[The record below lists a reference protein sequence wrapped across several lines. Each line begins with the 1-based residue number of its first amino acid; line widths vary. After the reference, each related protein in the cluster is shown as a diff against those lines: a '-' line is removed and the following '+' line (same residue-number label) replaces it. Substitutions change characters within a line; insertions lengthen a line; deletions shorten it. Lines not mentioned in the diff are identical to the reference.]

1 MGQWWQWHPSAA
13 QDVSNSFAVIGVGRF
28 GSAVCRELIRAGAEV
43 LAIDLDGR
51 AIDDLLQHHPAIE
64 ARIVDCTD
72 EEALRAA
79 GALDVGT
86 VVVAIS
92 EPIEA
97 SITATLIVKDA
108 PGTRVQQVIAR
119 ATSDLHEKM
128 LRRVGA
134 DKVVF
139 PSKMQGARLGQE
151 LMRPNLL
158 ERLRLDD
165 RNSIEEIKVPQSFIG
180 HSLRDLNLRK
190 SYSVNVLAAG
200 PANQLMV
207 NPPASHVLREGEV
220 LVVMGSAEA
229 LEALPSR

>member
-1 MGQWWQWHPSAA
+1 MTHWWTWQAGA
-13 QDVSNSFAVIGVGRF
+13 DRIANSYCVIGVGRF
-28 GSAVCRELIRAGAEV
+28 GRAVIKELSASGAEV
-43 LAIDLDGR
+43 LAIDLSQR
-51 AIDDLLQHHPAIE
+51 AIDELRQQDAAIE
-64 ARIVDCTD
+64 ARVVDCTD

-97 SITATLIVKDA
+97 SITATLIVRD
-108 PGTRVQQVIAR
+108 GEGSQVRQVISR

-134 DKVVF
+134 DRVVF
-139 PSKMQGARLGQE
+139 PSKMQGSRLGLE
-151 LMRPNLL
+151 LVRPNLL

-165 RNSIEEIKVPQSFIG
+165 HNSIEEIRVPASFSG
-180 HSLRDLNLRK
+180 LSLRDLNLRK
-190 SYSVNVLAAG
+190 TFHVSVLAAG
-200 PANQLMV
+200 PVNRLTV
-207 NPPASHVLREGEV
+207 NPPASQVLQQDEL
-220 LVVMGSAEA
+220 LVVMGSCEA